1 MDKALF
7 SGGEDFDGR
16 EIERGA
22 LRNLTSDVAE
32 RLKGFGWLGRIAG
45 CICLTLSPDNKSVRA
60 GVLAVRGP
68 VDDKELRVDSN
79 KIWPAAS
86 ADTFVSI
93 KLPAADIFKFGD
105 GGLCSDYVAEE
116 EVQHAVYE
124 NTEGRGPTPVL
135 EADYEERGIGSF
147 CIRMT
152 CIISKSSSARTGVM
166 LKWTVLLFPD
176 AKERILELYE
186 GAKSPAWPGL
196 RLTEGELPML
206 PRPTTAWRC
215 PMIPLVLPGQVIS
228 QSLDLPAPEDLRRTI
243 GAIMAKGVLPE
254 TSRTGNAVTTK
265 WRRLANNPEELTE
278 NRGKVLWPTSTPQQ
292 PATGKQRYPNQ
303 TGREGEKGVWGGK
316 DERTGGGGGEP
327 GISNTNCR
335 GNPL

>member
-1 MDKALF
+1 M
-7 SGGEDFDGR
+7 
-16 EIERGA
+16 
-22 LRNLTSDVAE
+22 
-32 RLKGFGWLGRIAG
+32 
-45 CICLTLSPDNKSVRA
+45 
-60 GVLAVRGP
+60 AVRGP

-176 AKERILELYE
+176 AKERILESLRGGE
-186 GAKSPAWPGL
+186 EPGL
-196 RLTEGELPML
+196 ARVKADRGGAPHAAKAYNSLEVPHDP
-206 PRPTTAWRC
+206 PRPSR
-215 PMIPLVLPGQVIS
+215 PGDQPEPGPAS
-228 QSLDLPAPEDLRRTI
+228 PGGPQEDHRGHHGEGSAAGDLQDRECRHHE
-243 GAIMAKGVLPE
+243 V
-254 TSRTGNAVTTK
+254 
-265 WRRLANNPEELTE
+265 EEA
-278 NRGKVLWPTSTPQQ
+278 SQQ
-292 PATGKQRYPNQ
+292 P
-303 TGREGEKGVWGGK
+303 
-316 DERTGGGGGEP
+316 
-327 GISNTNCR
+327 
-335 GNPL
+335 

>member
-86 ADTFVSI
+86 ADTCVSI
-93 KLPAADIFKFGD
+93 KLPAANIFKFGD

-316 DERTGGGGGEP
+316 DERTGGGGG
-327 GISNTNCR
+327 GTR
-335 GNPL
+335 DFKHQL